1 MKITA
6 TLIATVLIASCSMNK
21 TGTKEEG
28 RTPGATEVIAKEP
41 SRNERVA
48 IIRAYEDTMHAAR
61 KLDPRIGKAAV
72 AAYTDFCRVYFND
85 TLCADYTFKA
95 AEIEDNMDNPNKA
108 IELYKDVYNS
118 YTQFPYRA
126 EALFRIANI
135 YELKLNDY
143 ANAQIY
149 YNDVITYFPR
159 SPLAE
164 GAQAAMK
171 NMGKTDT
178 ELIREFEKKN
188 GVKK

>member
-1 MKITA
+1 MKITG
-6 TLIATVLIASCSMNK
+6 TLITAALIASCSVNK
-21 TGTKEEG
+21 TETAGDKKNSS
-28 RTPGATEVIAKEP
+28 TEVISKEP
-41 SRNERVA
+41 TRNERVA

-61 KLDPRIGKAAV
+61 KLDPRIGKSVV
-72 AAYTDFCRVYFND
+72 AAYMDFCRVYFND

-149 YNDVITYFPR
+149 YNDVITYFPK

-164 GAQAAMK
+164 GAKAAMK